1 MSNKEEISIKNLVKK
16 IEIISTHDNKD
27 EFICDYN
34 TLKDNIETVDKI
46 LKKEN
51 KKEDKAIKNKNINE
65 LYDMLESFNGN
76 EDDDIDAEKLRKMKI
91 VLDTIEEKIQEVDL
105 KIEKIK

>member
-1 MSNKEEISIKNLVKK
+1 
-16 IEIISTHDNKD
+16 
-27 EFICDYN
+27 
-34 TLKDNIETVDKI
+34 
-46 LKKEN
+46 
-51 KKEDKAIKNKNINE
+51 
-65 LYDMLESFNGN
+65 MLESFNGN